1 MGYQSR
7 NYFLKVNF
15 QAKDTN
21 FYKADGLANWVKF
34 DNDISSDAWVKFDK
48 DIYIFRYLF
57 EKYKQLM
64 YIFYLYG
71 GVWVITIKELY
82 SLIYEN

>member
-48 DIYIFRYLF
+48 DIYIYL
-57 EKYKQLM
+57 QML
-64 YIFYLYG
+64 
-71 GVWVITIKELY
+71 V
-82 SLIYEN
+82 